1 MEFFL
6 TMAMLALVGLVVGV
20 GVLLSK
26 EYPKIAEFI
35 NRRPVLGWVSV
46 FVAGG
51 ATCYFLFYLLAVF
64 LLAIVGLA
72 AGGPHTQI
80 PQ

>member
-1 MEFFL
+1 MIEFLL
-6 TMAMLALVGLVVGV
+6 TLGLLAIVGFIVGV

-35 NRRPVLGWVSV
+35 NRRPVIGWTVT

-51 ATCYFLFYLLAVF
+51 VACYFLAYLMMMF
-64 LLAIVGLA
+64 LLVLLGLFI
-72 AGGPHTQI
+72 H
-80 PQ
+80 

>member
-1 MEFFL
+1 MELLL
-6 TMAMLALVGLVVGV
+6 TLGMLAIVGFIVGV

-35 NRRPVLGWVSV
+35 NRRPVIGWTAT

-51 ATCYFLFYLLAVF
+51 MACYFLAYLMM
-64 LLAIVGLA
+64 LLLLVLLSLFV
-72 AGGPHTQI
+72 H
-80 PQ
+80 